1 MLSVLSL
8 IREGI
13 IGEVGVWNMTQKINN
28 NVSYS
33 EDWLPIKQIMN
44 GMIQLDDGTY
54 VTGVKVFPK
63 NIFIMDVGSQNN
75 TIYNLRNFY
84 NSIDFEFWLLIA
96 DRPVDIDVYV
106 SQLQLMYNNA
116 QNNAIK
122 KLIMQDINKANLF
135 TSVEYNVV
143 DTEYYILFK
152 EKRMELVQ
160 KKLHNLI
167 SGLAN
172 AGLQS
177 QQASNNDLRMLLDN
191 FLNGGEQTNFGAVM

>member
-1 MLSVLSL
+1 
-8 IREGI
+8 
-13 IGEVGVWNMTQKINN
+13 
-28 NVSYS
+28 
-33 EDWLPIKQIMN
+33 
-44 GMIQLDDGTY
+44 
-54 VTGVKVFPK
+54 
-63 NIFIMDVGSQNN
+63 MDVGSQNN

-152 EKRMELVQ
+152 EKRMELYALPLSPDIPA
-160 KKLHNLI
+160 KPL
-167 SGLAN
+167 
-172 AGLQS
+172 
-177 QQASNNDLRMLLDN
+177 
-191 FLNGGEQTNFGAVM
+191 

>member
-1 MLSVLSL
+1 
-8 IREGI
+8 
-13 IGEVGVWNMTQKINN
+13 MTQKINN
-28 NVSYS
+28 NVSYA

-54 VTGVKVFPK
+54 VTGVKIMPK

-167 SGLAN
+167 SGLAT

-177 QQASNNDLRMLLDN
+177 QQASNSDLRMILDN

>member
-1 MLSVLSL
+1 MSKSSSPF
-8 IREGI
+8 
-13 IGEVGVWNMTQKINN
+13 T
-28 NVSYS
+28 
-33 EDWLPIKQIMN
+33 EDWLPIKQILN
-44 GMIQLDDGTY
+44 GMIQLDSGEY
-54 VTGVKVFPK
+54 VTGVKVHPR
-63 NIFIMDVGSQNN
+63 NIFIVDQGLQNA
-75 TIYNLRNFY
+75 IIGNLRNFY

-177 QQASNNDLRMLLDN
+177 QQASNSDLRMLLDN

>member
-1 MLSVLSL
+1 
-8 IREGI
+8 
-13 IGEVGVWNMTQKINN
+13 MTQKINN
-28 NVSYS
+28 NVSYA
-33 EDWLPIKQIMN
+33 EDWLPVNQIMN

-54 VTGVKVFPK
+54 VTGVKIMPK

-152 EKRMELVQ
+152 EKRMELIQ

-167 SGLAN
+167 SGLAT

-177 QQASNNDLRMLLDN
+177 QQTSNNDLRMMLDN